1 MPHYK
6 DFSGR
11 FIELPGSSGEFWGAF
26 DSEAD
31 LTQASTKVE
40 WSTFEPASPPAA
52 LGQQALSL
60 NFWQSNDLATPQ
72 AFAIMVDPEF
82 TNPDTTGFKIWDVS
96 WNSSGV
102 GDLSER
108 TGTFPFRYFI
118 GDPPNGQ
125 KQSLAEIDHVYFQ
138 VDTIPPLAVPA
149 LGLPEIFVLAS
160 CLIGSAL
167 FATLRRTRRKIEAMP
182 PAG

>member
-11 FIELPGSSGEFWGAF
+11 FIELPDNSGEFWGAF

-31 LTQASTKVE
+31 LTRASTKVE
-40 WSTFEPASPPAA
+40 WSTFEPVSPPAA
-52 LGQQALSL
+52 LGQALNL

-72 AFAIMVDPEF
+72 AFAIMVDSEF
-82 TNPDTTGFKIWDVS
+82 TNPDTTDFKIWDVS
-96 WNSSGV
+96 WNSFGV

-108 TGTFPFRYFI
+108 TGTFPFRYFVE
-118 GDPPNGQ
+118 GPPNGQ
-125 KQSLAEIDHVYFQ
+125 TQSFAEIDHVYFQ

-149 LGLPEIFVLAS
+149 LGLPGIFVLAS

-167 FATLRRTRRKIEAMP
+167 FVTLRRTVRKIEAMP